1 MASRTYIET
10 SVIGYLASQPA
21 KDALTNVH
29 QRITQQWWER
39 RRGSFELYVSEL
51 VIDEAGRGNAA
62 EARRRLAIVEA
73 LPRLK
78 ASREA
83 LELAAAIVRS
93 ATLPLKAA
101 ADATHIAIAT
111 VNAMDFLLTW
121 NCTHIANAIILRR
134 VTTLCRDMGYE
145 PPIVCTPEEL
155 MEG

>member
-1 MASRTYIET
+1 VPSKTYIET
-10 SVIGYLASQPA
+10 SVIGYLSSRPTR
-21 KDALTNVH
+21 DALTNVH
-29 QRITQQWWER
+29 QRVTEDWWEH
-39 RRGSFELYVSEL
+39 RRGLFELYVSEL
-51 VIDEAGRGNAA
+51 VVDEAGRGNAD
-62 EARRRLAIVEA
+62 EARRRLAFLEG

-78 ASREA
+78 TSSAARQLAGAILQSAA
-83 LELAAAIVRS
+83 LPTK
-93 ATLPLKAA
+93 AT

-134 VTTLCRDMGYE
+134 VTALCRDMGYE